1 MNESRSVPWVET
13 LLSDAA
19 RETRWPAT
27 PELRAA
33 VLNSLNRAPDRG
45 RPVLLTRRA
54 FAIALAALALFVT
67 AVLANPGT
75 RTAVA
80 EFFGLVEGYRIEVV
94 PTIAAT
100 AGFAPANT
108 PSATATATPLD
119 GIASRSTLDAA
130 TAALRV
136 VPALVSGEPQ
146 PEVYVARF
154 GGQTFVL
161 LRYPRFD
168 LWQGRDG
175 VPGMQVK
182 SLPEGTVIE
191 TPSVNGRA
199 GYWVAGVERS
209 VRFVDA
215 DGRDVPGSTRMVTR
229 NALVW
234 SGANRLYRLET
245 DLPLAEALRLAN
257 SLP

>member
-1 MNESRSVPWVET
+1 VNESGSTLWVDT

-19 RETRWPAT
+19 RETRWPST
-27 PELRAA
+27 PDLR
-33 VLNSLNRAPDRG
+33 VSVMNRLDRPLP
-45 RPVLLTRRA
+45 RSRMLLPRRA
-54 FAIALAALALFVT
+54 FAIAMVALALLV
-67 AVLANPGT
+67 AVVLANPGT

-94 PTIAAT
+94 PTVAAT
-100 AGFAPANT
+100 TGAMPETAPATAPSLDGFA
-108 PSATATATPLD
+108 
-119 GIASRSTLDAA
+119 SRATLDTAA
-130 TAALRV
+130 AALRV
-136 VPALVSGEPQ
+136 APALVAGEPQ

-154 GGQTFVL
+154 GAQTFVL

-182 SLPEGTVIE
+182 SLPEGIVIE
-191 TPSVNGRA
+191 TPTVNGRA
-199 GYWVAGVERS
+199 GYWVSGVERS

-215 DGRDVPGSTRMVTR
+215 EGRDIPGSMRTVTR

-234 SGANRLYRLET
+234 SGSNRLYRLET
-245 DLPLAEALRLAN
+245 DLPLAEALRVAN

>member
-1 MNESRSVPWVET
+1 VNESRTTPWVET
-13 LLSDAA
+13 LLSDTA
-19 RETRWPAT
+19 RQTRWPAT

-33 VLNSLNRAPDRG
+33 VLNRLDGPLPRG
-45 RPVLLTRRA
+45 RVLVPRRA
-54 FAIALAALALFVT
+54 FAIAVAVLALLVT
-67 AVLANPGT
+67 AVLAHPGT

-80 EFFGLVEGYRIEVV
+80 EFFGLVEGYRIELV
-94 PTIAAT
+94 PTVAAT
-100 AGFAPANT
+100 SASGPAGA
-108 PSATATATPLD
+108 PSATATPTPLD

-136 VPALVSGEPQ
+136 APALVSGEPQ
-146 PEVYVARF
+146 PDVYIARF
-154 GGQTFVL
+154 GAQTFVL

-182 SLPEGTVIE
+182 SLPEGTIIE
-191 TPSVNGRA
+191 TPSVHGRA
-199 GYWVAGVERS
+199 AYWVAGVERS

-215 DGRDVPGSTRMVTR
+215 EGRDIPGSTRMVTR